1 MKSAK
6 SLLNHN
12 LLILLAVIFLSA
24 CGNDSSNDQS
34 SDLED
39 VKVEEGDEELKKEF
53 QKALDELPSPLEIS
67 KFIQETGASYMPD
80 ILNKYQNV
88 DNYSSTNYK
97 RALNLGV
104 YGADL
109 GYSCVYYQVPDVL
122 QFMDASKKLS
132 EELGISGAFEQ
143 DKIQKFEQS
152 LVDRDSLIK
161 VVTEN
166 IYMADQVLIDND
178 NLDIAALVLAG
189 SWVEGL
195 YISTSIVKNYPRD
208 IPEEFI
214 LQILNPIINEIA
226 NQGTTLTKLQEIL
239 GKFPDNEQIKDL
251 NAELGSLAALYES
264 IGSPEVESSEAS
276 GEDVNVDATGGA
288 EVALSTEQL
297 EQITTT
303 IEGIRTNMVR

>member
-1 MKSAK
+1 MNLAK
-6 SLLNHN
+6 SLLNQ
-12 LLILLAVIFLSA
+12 LFILLALVTFLSA
-24 CGNDSSNDQS
+24 CGGDEGSTSQES
-34 SDLED
+34 ELQD
-39 VKVEEGDEELKKEF
+39 VQIDEGDEELKKEF
-53 QKALDELPSPLEIS
+53 RAAIDELPSPLEIS
-67 KFIQETGASYMPD
+67 KFIQETGAAYMPD

-109 GYSCVYYQVPDVL
+109 GYSCVYYNVPDVL

-132 EELGISGAFEQ
+132 EELGISGVFEQ
-143 DKIQKFEQS
+143 EKVQEFEQS

-166 IYMADQVLIDND
+166 IYMADQVLIEND
-178 NLDIAALVLAG
+178 NLDVAALVLAG

-226 NQGTTLTKLQEIL
+226 NQGQTLGQMQDIL
-239 GKFPDNEQIKDL
+239 NKFPDNPQIADL
-251 NAELGSLAALYES
+251 NSQLNDLAALYAS
-264 IGSPEVESSEAS
+264 IDEKETQ
-276 GEDVNVDATGGA
+276 GEGGDDVN
-288 EVALSTEQL
+288 EVTDGSAQLSLTTEEL
-297 EQITTT
+297 NEITTMV
-303 IEGIRTNMVR
+303 ENIRSEMVK

>member
-1 MKSAK
+1 MKK
-6 SLLNHN
+6 SLLNQFCI
-12 LLILLAVIFLSA
+12 LIAFAFLFSS
-24 CGNDSSNDQS
+24 CGGDQS
-34 SDLED
+34 GSEQEEDLQE
-39 VKVEEGDEELKKEF
+39 VQVEEGNEEMKKEF
-53 QKALDELPSPLEIS
+53 REAIDELPSPLEIS
-67 KFIQETGASYMPD
+67 KFIQETGATYMPD

-109 GYSCVYYQVPDVL
+109 GYSCVYYNVPDVL

-132 EELGISGAFEQ
+132 EELGIAGVFEQ
-143 DKIQKFEQS
+143 EKVQEFEQS
-152 LVDRDSLIK
+152 LADRDSLIK

-166 IYMADQVLIDND
+166 IYMADQVLIEKD

-208 IPEEFI
+208 IPEEFV

-226 NQGTTLTKLQEIL
+226 NQGQTLGQLQTIL
-239 GKFPDNEQIKDL
+239 NKFPDNPQIVDL
-251 NAELGSLAALYES
+251 NTQLNDLAALYEN
-264 IGSPEVESSEAS
+264 IGGETSEAS
-276 GEDVNVDATGGA
+276 GDDVNQDINAGV
-288 EVALSTEQL
+288 ELSMTTEQL
-297 EQITTT
+297 AQVTAMVEK
-303 IEGIRTNMVR
+303 IRSDMVK